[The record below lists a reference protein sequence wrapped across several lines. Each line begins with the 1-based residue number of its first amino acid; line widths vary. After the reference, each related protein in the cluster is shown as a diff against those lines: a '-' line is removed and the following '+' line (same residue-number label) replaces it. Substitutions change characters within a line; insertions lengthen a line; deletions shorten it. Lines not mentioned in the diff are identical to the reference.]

1 MSKKTVL
8 ITSLVA
14 LVASPGLAKAP
25 KNAPAEPVYCIKYE
39 RETGSRIAPQ
49 QACKTKK
56 QWSEQGVDI
65 DQLLKK

>member
-25 KNAPAEPVYCIKYE
+25 KSGPAEPVYCIKYE
-39 RETGSRIAPQ
+39 RETGSRIER